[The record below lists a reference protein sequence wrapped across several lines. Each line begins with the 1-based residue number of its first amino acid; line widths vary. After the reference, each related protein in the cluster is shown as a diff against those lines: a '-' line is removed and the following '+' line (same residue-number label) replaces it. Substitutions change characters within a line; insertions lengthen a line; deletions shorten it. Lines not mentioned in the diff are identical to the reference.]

1 MRYFV
6 FCLLI
11 DVVCLFF
18 VFYLRVSYLI
28 FYMFWL
34 YVVCTYVLFVFLLC
48 FNFCFCLKESFH
60 LHKSAYALWDVQIF
74 SKEEITFC
82 VRSELLVRW
91 NLIVYLYLS
100 DITVSRVSPVRF
112 CKTSPRKRYL
122 HGIKDIFLGLHFI
135 QVILAGYNFFIFKT
149 SIFYRATFSL
159 GLFPV
164 L

>member
-1 MRYFV
+1 MLSVCSLFFIFAYLILSFICFDCMLFV
-6 FCLLI
+6 LMFCL
-11 DVVCLFF
+11 
-18 VFYLRVSYLI
+18 
-28 FYMFWL
+28 
-34 YVVCTYVLFVFLLC
+34 
-48 FNFCFCLKESFH
+48 CFCCVLISAFVW
-60 LHKSAYALWDVQIF
+60 KSLFTYIKVRMHSENVQIF

-82 VRSELLVRW
+82 VRTELLVRW

-122 HGIKDIFLGLHFI
+122 HGIKDIFPGLHFI

-159 GLFPV
+159 GLFP
-164 L
+164 LL